1 MTLHKFV
8 IGQAVDF
15 DRRFPSMS
23 RPTGPFEV
31 VSALPIGED
40 NSPTYR
46 VKSNAEPFAR
56 VAGKPISSPSACRRA
71 NKRRRYGPIFCLNRL
86 GRSDRAE
93 IRRSE
98 ALA

>member
-1 MTLHKFV
+1 MTLRKFV

-23 RPTGPFEV
+23 RPTGPFEIL
-31 VSALPIGED
+31 SAFPIGED

-56 VAGKPISSPSACRRA
+56 APLTVITHCPSLPTGSKLGQFLR
-71 NKRRRYGPIFCLNRL
+71 GPI
-86 GRSDRAE
+86 RSGWETLLTSLLPKAGF
-93 IRRSE
+93 I
-98 ALA
+98 

>member
-15 DRRFPSMS
+15 NSRFPSMS
-23 RPTGPFEV
+23 KPTGPFEV
-31 VSALPIGED
+31 MSALPIGED

-56 VAGKPISSPSACRRA
+56 VARETDLVAVGLPPSKQTAAGLWADLVSARPASRPP
-71 NKRRRYGPIFCLNRL
+71 RPR
-86 GRSDRAE
+86 
-93 IRRSE
+93 
-98 ALA
+98 

>member
-1 MTLHKFV
+1 MTIHKFV

-31 VSALPIGED
+31 VIALPIGED

-56 VAGKPISSPSACRRA
+56 VAREADLVAIDLPPSKQTATLWA
-71 NKRRRYGPIFCLNRL
+71 DLLSQPPGPF
-86 GRSDRAE
+86 RSR
-93 IRRSE
+93 
-98 ALA
+98 

>member
-1 MTLHKFV
+1 MTIHKFV

-46 VKSNAEPFAR
+46 VKSDVEPFAR
-56 VAGKPISSPSACRRA
+56 VAKETDLVAIGLPLSKQAAPLWADLLSQPPP
-71 NKRRRYGPIFCLNRL
+71 GPF
-86 GRSDRAE
+86 RSR
-93 IRRSE
+93 
-98 ALA
+98 